1 MTCALDPMGALLPNL
16 DRPNPQKELW
26 FFMAALPALNPTPI
40 SVSITTSSKPT
51 RPTSS
56 SSSHVPSEAPAT
68 VAHGKRLN
76 QRADLERLR
85 RKLTEPCEL
94 ADRDLLTLLSY
105 AIGGDGDPVIGL
117 LDDARA
123 TIGLLS
129 ELPSGTEPN
138 LLSSLER
145 RLAVALELYARASAK

>member
-1 MTCALDPMGALLPNL
+1 
-16 DRPNPQKELW
+16 
-26 FFMAALPALNPTPI
+26 MAALPALTPTPI

-56 SSSHVPSEAPAT
+56 SASSPHASDAPET

-145 RLAVALELYARASAK
+145 RLAVALELYARASAT

>member
-1 MTCALDPMGALLPNL
+1 
-16 DRPNPQKELW
+16 
-26 FFMAALPALNPTPI
+26 MAALPALTPTPI

-56 SSSHVPSEAPAT
+56 SASSSHVSDAPET